1 MTELPPSGA
10 GSFARDF
17 ADVWRA
23 YEQLGEESAKAGPLD
38 ARTRRLIKLALAIGA
53 NSEGAVHS
61 HVRRAQEEGQSTE
74 ELRQVAILAITTLGF
89 PAAMAA
95 FSWINDILDTSSA
108 PCSAEKAKPQS
119 LLRPLD
125 LTPDGSPRGRPAA
138 SFPKAW
144 CGRPPAARPPL
155 PPGRRYAPA
164 RARSAGAR
172 PPRALRQAW

>member
-108 PCSAEKAKPQS
+108 P
-119 LLRPLD
+119 
-125 LTPDGSPRGRPAA
+125 
-138 SFPKAW
+138 
-144 CGRPPAARPPL
+144 
-155 PPGRRYAPA
+155 
-164 RARSAGAR
+164 
-172 PPRALRQAW
+172 